1 MAANFFVVNRHTSK
15 TLASIRSPL
24 LIKQKKIKSHQAA
37 TLLKSASTAL

>member
-1 MAANFFVVNRHTSK
+1 MSAKICVVNKLTSK
-15 TLASIRSPL
+15 TLASVRSPL